1 MHVVLWWTSAQKCSK
16 TIYKSPFSSTFARR
30 EEPEV
35 EDCGL
40 YPSQL
45 RVTRGGSGVRREHT
59 LDQGPVVTGTHTR
72 HNVPES
78 HVLQQRYILCIKYIV
93 CKNVTTIAIVN
104 S

>member
-1 MHVVLWWTSAQKCSK
+1 MRVVLWWTSAQKCSK
-16 TIYKSPFSSTFARR
+16 TIYKSPFTSTFARR
-30 EEPEV
+30 EEPEPEV

-59 LDQGPVVTGTHTR
+59 LDQGPVVTGTSTR

-78 HVLQQRYILCIKYIV
+78 HVV
-93 CKNVTTIAIVN
+93 
-104 S
+104 